1 MPVETRTMKAE
12 QRNYLE
18 PFAIPKALLTVIRK
32 RKKADKE
39 YGMQRGLREQ
49 DYLLTS
55 EKVHKI

>member
-1 MPVETRTMKAE
+1 MKAE